1 MPNTGIKVV
10 LTLQQVDD
18 NTGIPTGLTKP
29 NIIGDPDYIAPYLD
43 LVDCPI
49 VASLQCPVTMIA
61 TGYTDGSAEF
71 EFTLES
77 DTTSYPGLDNIKVR
91 IMNSVPAEVAS
102 VIFSIPNS
110 PENYFYGS
118 VVPGTLTAS
127 TTYTL
132 RIQYRDSSD
141 NILAGGDCI
150 ATSGTFTTDVTP

>member
-1 MPNTGIKVV
+1 MANTGIKVV
-10 LTLQQVDD
+10 LTLQQIDD

-29 NIIGDPDYIAPYLD
+29 NIQGDPDYIAPYLD

-49 VASLQCPVTMIA
+49 VASLLCPVDMIA

-91 IMNSVPAEVAS
+91 IMNSVPSEVAD
-102 VIFSIPNS
+102 VIFSIPNT
-110 PENYFYGS
+110 PENYFQGS
-118 VVPGTLTAS
+118 VTAGTLAAG

-141 NILAGGDCI
+141 NVLAGGDCI
-150 ATSGTFTTDVTP
+150 DSSGTFTTNVTP